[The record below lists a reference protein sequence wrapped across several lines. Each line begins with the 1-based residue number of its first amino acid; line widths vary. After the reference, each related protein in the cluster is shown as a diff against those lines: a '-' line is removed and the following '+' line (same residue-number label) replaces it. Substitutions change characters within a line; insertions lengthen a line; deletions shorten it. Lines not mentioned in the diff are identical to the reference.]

1 MKNYIEVVDDFIP
14 KSYQEEIKKM
24 LFGGKFPWFY
34 SPEISTSDRNN
45 LTDSASCHSHVFRG
59 PAQAG
64 HSPGYNFIAPLA
76 MFATEHLGME
86 FNDVL
91 AARSFLQLPLADK
104 FTSRKIDS
112 LHIDMPID
120 HLVCLYYVADSDGD
134 TIITSFRS
142 DEIDLSPEEFTNDNI
157 LQKITPKQ
165 GRAVL
170 FDGRLYHTA
179 EQPKNNVRCIINLN
193 II

>member
-1 MKNYIEVVDDFIP
+1 MKNYIEVIDDFVP
-14 KSYQEEIKKM
+14 KTYQEEIRKM
-24 LFGGKFPWFY
+24 MFGGKFSWYY
-34 SPEISTSDRNN
+34 SPEISTSDRDN
-45 LTDSASCHSHVFRG
+45 LTDSAPCHSHLFRSH
-59 PAQAG
+59 QRQVY
-64 HSPGYNFIAPLA
+64 SPDYNFIAPLA
-76 MFATEHLGME
+76 MFATAHLEMD

-91 AARSFLQLPLADK
+91 AARSFLQFPLSDK

-112 LHIDMPID
+112 LHVDMPIE

-142 DEIDLSPEEFTNDNI
+142 DEIDLSPESYTNDDI
-157 LQKITPKQ
+157 LAKVTPKQ

-179 EQPKNNVRCIINLN
+179 EQPKNNVRCIINMN